1 MTRVSKKE
9 VLRMLFQ
16 QVLNGLTN
24 GSLYALMAVG
34 VTMVYKSLGMLNFA
48 HGDTMMIGT
57 FLTLTF
63 VQLGLP
69 FPVAIVIG
77 IAAAAI
83 IGFLLERLI
92 LRRVQFSSFVN
103 LLIATVGVSYVLR
116 NTAMVIWGT
125 NPQLFPSMFPAGLI
139 NLGSFT
145 ITPQSIGIILISL
158 ALITGLHFFFTKVK
172 VGKCMTIA
180 SSDPEGAAMMGVN
193 VTHMRFLT
201 FGISAG
207 LAAIAGIMIA
217 PLTYARVDMSAT
229 IGMKAFAAAILGG
242 IGNLWGALL
251 GGIILGIVEA
261 LGSAYIS
268 TAYRDAF
275 SFIIL
280 FIVLFVKPTGLL
292 NKKIE
297 NKL

>member
-1 MTRVSKKE
+1 
-9 VLRMLFQ
+9 MLFQ

-34 VTMVYKSLGMLNFA
+34 VTMIYKSLGMLNFA
-48 HGDTMMIGT
+48 HGDTMMVGT
-57 FLTLTF
+57 FITLTF
-63 VQLGLP
+63 IQMGIPFWLAALLGT
-69 FPVAIVIG
+69 AC
-77 IAAAAI
+77 AAVL
-83 IGFLLERLI
+83 GFLLERII
-92 LRRVQFSSFVN
+92 LRKVKFSSFVN
-103 LLIATVGVSYVLR
+103 LLIGTVGVSYVLR
-116 NTAMVIWGT
+116 NTGLVIWGT
-125 NPQLFPSMFPAGLI
+125 SPQFFPSLFPEKLI
-139 NLGSFT
+139 QIGSVN

-158 ALITGLHFFFTKVK
+158 AIITGLHLFFTRVK
-172 VGKCMTIA
+172 VGKCMQLA

-193 VTHMRFLT
+193 VAYMRFLT

-251 GGIILGIVEA
+251 GGVILGIAEA
-261 LGSAYIS
+261 VGAAYIS

-280 FIVLFVKPTGLL
+280 FVVLFVKPTGLL

>member
-1 MTRVSKKE
+1 
-9 VLRMLFQ
+9 MLFQ

-57 FLTLTF
+57 FITLTF
-63 VQLGLP
+63 VDMGIP
-69 FPVAIVIG
+69 FYIAILLG
-77 IAAAAI
+77 IASAAVL
-83 IGFLLERLI
+83 GFLLERII
-92 LRRVQFSSFVN
+92 LRRVRFSSFVN
-103 LLIATVGVSYVLR
+103 LLIATVSVSYVLR
-116 NTAMVIWGT
+116 NTGMVIWGT
-125 NPQLFPSMFPAGLI
+125 SPRLFPSMFPEQLI
-139 NLGSFT
+139 RLGNFNV
-145 ITPQSIGIILISL
+145 TPQSIGIILVSL
-158 ALITGLHFFFTKVK
+158 AIITSLHLFFTRVK
-172 VGKCMTIA
+172 VGKCMQLA

-193 VTHMRFLT
+193 VSYMRFLT

-217 PLTYARVDMSAT
+217 PLTYARVDMSVT

-251 GGIILGIVEA
+251 GGLILGIVEA
-261 LGSAYIS
+261 VGAAYIS

-280 FIVLFVKPTGLL
+280 FLVLFVKPTGLL

>member
-1 MTRVSKKE
+1 
-9 VLRMLFQ
+9 MLFQ

-57 FLTLTF
+57 FITLTF
-63 VQLGLP
+63 VDMGIP
-69 FPVAIVIG
+69 FYIAILLG
-77 IAAAAI
+77 IASAAVL
-83 IGFLLERLI
+83 GFLLERII
-92 LRRVQFSSFVN
+92 LRRVRFSSFVN
-103 LLIATVGVSYVLR
+103 LLIATVSVSYVLR
-116 NTAMVIWGT
+116 NTGMVIWGT
-125 NPQLFPSMFPAGLI
+125 SPRLFPSMFPEQLI
-139 NLGSFT
+139 RLGNFNV
-145 ITPQSIGIILISL
+145 TPQSIGIILVSL
-158 ALITGLHFFFTKVK
+158 AIITSLHLFFTRVK
-172 VGKCMTIA
+172 VGKCMQLA

-193 VTHMRFLT
+193 VSYMRFLT
-201 FGISAG
+201 FGISAR

-217 PLTYARVDMSAT
+217 PLTYARVDMSVT

-251 GGIILGIVEA
+251 GGLILGIVEA
-261 LGSAYIS
+261 VGAAYIS

-280 FIVLFVKPTGLL
+280 FLVLFVKPTGLL

>member
-1 MTRVSKKE
+1 
-9 VLRMLFQ
+9 MLFQ

-57 FLTLTF
+57 FITLTF
-63 VQLGLP
+63 VDMGIP
-69 FPVAIVIG
+69 FYIAILLG
-77 IAAAAI
+77 IASAAVL
-83 IGFLLERLI
+83 GFLLERII
-92 LRRVQFSSFVN
+92 LRRVRFSSFVN
-103 LLIATVGVSYVLR
+103 LLIATVSVSYVLR
-116 NTAMVIWGT
+116 NTGMVIWGT
-125 NPQLFPSMFPAGLI
+125 SPRLFPSMFPERLI
-139 NLGSFT
+139 RLGNFNV
-145 ITPQSIGIILISL
+145 TPQSVGIILVSL
-158 ALITGLHFFFTKVK
+158 AIITGLHLFFTRVK
-172 VGKCMTIA
+172 VGKCMQLA

-193 VTHMRFLT
+193 VSYMRFLT

-217 PLTYARVDMSAT
+217 PLTYARVDMSVT

-251 GGIILGIVEA
+251 GGLILGIVEA
-261 LGSAYIS
+261 VGAAYIS

-280 FIVLFVKPTGLL
+280 FLVLFVKPTGLL
-292 NKKIE
+292 NRKIE

>member
-1 MTRVSKKE
+1 
-9 VLRMLFQ
+9 MLFQ

-48 HGDTMMIGT
+48 HGDVMMVGT
-57 FLTLTF
+57 FITLTF
-63 VQLGLP
+63 TQMGIP
-69 FPVAIVIG
+69 FYAAIVLG
-77 IAAAAI
+77 IASAAI
-83 IGFLLERLI
+83 LGFLLERII
-92 LRRVQFSSFVN
+92 LRKVIFSSFVN

-125 NPQLFPSMFPAGLI
+125 SPQLFPSMFPAQLI
-139 NLGSFT
+139 RIGNFT

-158 ALITGLHFFFTKVK
+158 ALITGLHMFFTKVK
-172 VGKCMTIA
+172 VGKCMQLA
-180 SSDPEGAAMMGVN
+180 NSDPEGAAMMGVN
-193 VTHMRFLT
+193 VTYMRFLT

-251 GGIILGIVEA
+251 GGVILGIVEA

>member
-1 MTRVSKKE
+1 
-9 VLRMLFQ
+9 MLFQ

-48 HGDTMMIGT
+48 HGDVMMVGT
-57 FLTLTF
+57 FITLTF
-63 VQLGLP
+63 TQMGIP
-69 FPVAIVIG
+69 FYAAIVMG
-77 IAAAAI
+77 IASAAI
-83 IGFLLERLI
+83 LGFLLERII
-92 LRRVQFSSFVN
+92 LRKVKFSSFVN

-125 NPQLFPSMFPAGLI
+125 SPQLFPSMFPAKLI
-139 NLGSFT
+139 LIGNFT

-158 ALITGLHFFFTKVK
+158 ALITGLHMFFTKVK
-172 VGKCMTIA
+172 VGKCMQLA
-180 SSDPEGAAMMGVN
+180 NSDPEGAAMMGVN
-193 VTHMRFLT
+193 VTYMRFLT

-251 GGIILGIVEA
+251 GGVILGIVEA

>member
-1 MTRVSKKE
+1 
-9 VLRMLFQ
+9 MLFQ

-48 HGDTMMIGT
+48 HGDVMMVGT
-57 FLTLTF
+57 FITLTF
-63 VQLGLP
+63 ILNGVP
-69 FPVAIVIG
+69 FY
-77 IAAAAI
+77 IAALLGIVCAAI
-83 IGFLLERLI
+83 LGFLLERII
-92 LRRVQFSSFVN
+92 LRKVKFSSFVN

-116 NTAMVIWGT
+116 NTGMVIWGT
-125 NPQLFPSMFPAGLI
+125 SPRLFPSMFPEKLI
-139 NLGSFT
+139 RIGSFNV
-145 ITPQSIGIILISL
+145 TPQSIGIILSSL
-158 ALITGLHFFFTKVK
+158 AIITGLHLFFTRVK
-172 VGKCMTIA
+172 VGKCMQLA

-193 VTHMRFLT
+193 VSYMRFLT
-201 FGISAG
+201 FGISAA
-207 LAAIAGIMIA
+207 LASIAGIMIA

-242 IGNLWGALL
+242 IGNLWGSLL
-251 GGIILGIVEA
+251 GGVILGVVEA
-261 LGSAYIS
+261 VGSAYIS

>member
-1 MTRVSKKE
+1 MF
-9 VLRMLFQ
+9 FQ
-16 QVLNGLTN
+16 QILNGLTN

-48 HGDTMMIGT
+48 HGDIMMVGT
-57 FLTLTF
+57 FFCLSFTIG
-63 VQLGLP
+63 LGLP
-69 FPVAIVIG
+69 MWLAVI
-77 IAAAAI
+77 IALTAASI
-83 IGFLLERLI
+83 LGFSLERII
-92 LRRVQFSSFVN
+92 LRKVKFTSFVN

-116 NTAMVIWGT
+116 NSAMVIWGT
-125 NPQLFPSMFPAGLI
+125 NPQLFPTMFPEGV
-139 NLGSFT
+139 FT
-145 ITPQSIGIILISL
+145 MGDFRITKQAVGIIIVSFV
-158 ALITGLHFFFTKVK
+158 IIIGLHFFFTRVK
-172 VGKCMTIA
+172 VGKCMQLA
-180 SSDPEGAAMMGVN
+180 SSDPEGAQMMGIN
-193 VTHMRFLT
+193 VSKMRFLT
-201 FGISAG
+201 FGISAV
-207 LAAIAGIMIA
+207 LATVAGIMIA

-251 GGIILGIVEA
+251 GGVLLGIVEA
-261 LGSAYIS
+261 VGSAYIS

-275 SFIIL
+275 SFIVL

>member
-1 MTRVSKKE
+1 
-9 VLRMLFQ
+9 MLFQ

-57 FLTLTF
+57 FITLTF
-63 VQLGLP
+63 VDMGIP
-69 FPVAIVIG
+69 FYIAILLG
-77 IAAAAI
+77 IASAAVL
-83 IGFLLERLI
+83 GFLLERII
-92 LRRVQFSSFVN
+92 LRRVRFSSFVN
-103 LLIATVGVSYVLR
+103 LLIATVSVSYVLR
-116 NTAMVIWGT
+116 NTGMVIWGT
-125 NPQLFPSMFPAGLI
+125 SPRLFPSMFPEQLI
-139 NLGSFT
+139 RLGNFNV
-145 ITPQSIGIILISL
+145 TPQSIGIILVSL
-158 ALITGLHFFFTKVK
+158 AIITGLHLFFTHVK
-172 VGKCMTIA
+172 VGKCMQLA

-193 VTHMRFLT
+193 VSYMRFLT

-217 PLTYARVDMSAT
+217 PLTYARVDMSVT

-251 GGIILGIVEA
+251 GGLILGIVEA
-261 LGSAYIS
+261 VGAAYIS

-280 FIVLFVKPTGLL
+280 FLVLFVKPTGLL
-292 NKKIE
+292 NRKIE

>member
-1 MTRVSKKE
+1 
-9 VLRMLFQ
+9 MLFQ

-57 FLTLTF
+57 FITLAF
-63 VQLGLP
+63 VQMNIPFYIAILLG
-69 FPVAIVIG
+69 ISC
-77 IAAAAI
+77 AAVL
-83 IGFLLERLI
+83 GFLLERII
-92 LRRVQFSSFVN
+92 LRKVKFSSFVN

-116 NTAMVIWGT
+116 NTGMVIWGT
-125 NPQLFPSMFPAGLI
+125 SPQVFPSIFPETLI
-139 NLGSFT
+139 QIGNFNV
-145 ITPQSIGIILISL
+145 TPQSIGIILSSL
-158 ALITGLHFFFTKVK
+158 VIITGLHLFFTRVK
-172 VGKCMTIA
+172 VGKCMQLA
-180 SSDPEGAAMMGVN
+180 SSDPEGASMMGVN
-193 VTHMRFLT
+193 VAYMRFLT

-251 GGIILGIVEA
+251 GGVLLGIVEA
-261 LGSAYIS
+261 VGAAYIS

>member
-1 MTRVSKKE
+1 
-9 VLRMLFQ
+9 MLFQ
-16 QVLNGLTN
+16 QILNGLTN

-48 HGDTMMIGT
+48 HGDIMMVGT
-57 FLTLTF
+57 FITLTF
-63 VQLGLP
+63 ITKLGLP
-69 FPVAIVIG
+69 FYVSVPLG
-77 IAAAAI
+77 IICAAGL
-83 IGFLLERLI
+83 GFLLERVI
-92 LRRVQFSSFVN
+92 LRKVKFSSFVN
-103 LLIATVGVSYVLR
+103 LLIARWLHAKSNRAAAPFVEV
-116 NTAMVIWGT
+116 NCAAI
-125 NPQLFPSMFPAGLI
+125 PSELI
-139 NLGSFT
+139 EIGEFR
-145 ITPQSIGIILISL
+145 ITPQSIGIIIISL
-158 ALITGLHFFFTKVK
+158 AIITGLHFFFTKVK
-172 VGKCMTIA
+172 IGKCMQLA
-180 SSDPEGAAMMGVN
+180 NSDPEGAAMMGVN
-193 VTHMRFLT
+193 VTYMRFLT
-201 FGISAG
+201 FGISAA
-207 LAAIAGIMIA
+207 LACIAGVMIA

-261 LGSAYIS
+261 VGSAYIS

>member
-1 MTRVSKKE
+1 
-9 VLRMLFQ
+9 MLFQ

-48 HGDTMMIGT
+48 HGDVMMVGT
-57 FLTLTF
+57 FITLTF
-63 VQLGLP
+63 TQMGIP
-69 FPVAIVIG
+69 FYAAIVMG
-77 IAAAAI
+77 IASAAI
-83 IGFLLERLI
+83 LGFLLERII
-92 LRRVQFSSFVN
+92 LRKVKFSSFVN

-125 NPQLFPSMFPAGLI
+125 SPQLFPSMFPAKLI
-139 NLGSFT
+139 RIGNFT

-158 ALITGLHFFFTKVK
+158 ALITGLHMFFTKVK
-172 VGKCMTIA
+172 VGKCMQLA
-180 SSDPEGAAMMGVN
+180 NSDPEGAAMMGVN
-193 VTHMRFLT
+193 VTYMRFLT

-251 GGIILGIVEA
+251 GGVMLGIVEA

>member
-1 MTRVSKKE
+1 
-9 VLRMLFQ
+9 MLFQ
-16 QVLNGLTN
+16 QILNGLTN

-48 HGDTMMIGT
+48 HGDIMMVGT
-57 FLTLTF
+57 FICLTF
-63 VQLGLP
+63 INSLGLP
-69 FPVAIVIG
+69 YW
-77 IAAAAI
+77 AAFILSLACAALL
-83 IGFLLERLI
+83 GFALERLI
-92 LRRVQFSSFVN
+92 LRKVKFNSFVN

-125 NPQLFPSMFPAGLI
+125 SPQLFPSMFSTDLW

-145 ITPQSIGIILISL
+145 ITPSSIGTILISL
-158 ALITGLHFFFTKVK
+158 AIIVGLHFFFTKVK
-172 VGKCMTIA
+172 VGKCMTLA
-180 SSDPEGAAMMGVN
+180 NSDPEGAQMMGIN
-193 VTHMRFLT
+193 VGHMRFLT
-201 FGISAG
+201 FGISAV
-207 LAAIAGIMIA
+207 LACIAGIMIA
-217 PLTYARVDMSAT
+217 PMTYARVDMSAT
-229 IGMKAFAAAILGG
+229 IGLKAFAAAILGG

-251 GGIILGIVEA
+251 GGIILGVVEA
-261 LGSAYIS
+261 VGAAYIS

-280 FIVLFVKPTGLL
+280 FIVLFIKPTGLL

>member
-1 MTRVSKKE
+1 
-9 VLRMLFQ
+9 MLFQ

-48 HGDTMMIGT
+48 HGDVMMVGT
-57 FLTLTF
+57 FITLTF
-63 VQLGLP
+63 SLMGIP
-69 FPVAIVIG
+69 FYVAIVLG
-77 IAAAAI
+77 IASAAVL
-83 IGFLLERLI
+83 GFLLERII
-92 LRRVQFSSFVN
+92 LRKVNFSSFVY

-116 NTAMVIWGT
+116 NTAMVVWGT
-125 NPQLFPSMFPAGLI
+125 SPQLFPSMFPAKLI
-139 NLGSFT
+139 RIGSFT

-158 ALITGLHFFFTKVK
+158 ALITGLHLFFTRVK
-172 VGKCMTIA
+172 VGKCMQLA
-180 SSDPEGAAMMGVN
+180 NSDPEGAAMMGVN
-193 VTHMRFLT
+193 VTYMRFLT

-251 GGIILGIVEA
+251 GGVILGIVEA

-280 FIVLFVKPTGLL
+280 FVVLFVKPTGLL

>member
-1 MTRVSKKE
+1 
-9 VLRMLFQ
+9 
-16 QVLNGLTN
+16 
-24 GSLYALMAVG
+24 
-34 VTMVYKSLGMLNFA
+34 MVYKSLGMLNFA

-57 FLTLTF
+57 FITLTF
-63 VQLGLP
+63 IQMGIP
-69 FPVAIVIG
+69 FYLAALLG
-77 IAAAAI
+77 IACAAVL
-83 IGFLLERLI
+83 GFLLERII
-92 LRRVQFSSFVN
+92 LRKVKFSSFVN

-116 NTAMVIWGT
+116 NTGMVIWGT
-125 NPQLFPSMFPAGLI
+125 SPQLFPSMFPEKLI
-139 NLGSFT
+139 RIGSFN
-145 ITPQSIGIILISL
+145 ITPQSIGLILISL
-158 ALITGLHFFFTKVK
+158 AIITGLHLFFTRVK
-172 VGKCMTIA
+172 VGKCMQLA
-180 SSDPEGAAMMGVN
+180 SSDAEGAAMMGVN
-193 VTHMRFLT
+193 VAYMRFLT

-251 GGIILGIVEA
+251 GGVILGIVEA
-261 LGSAYIS
+261 VGAAYIS

>member
-1 MTRVSKKE
+1 
-9 VLRMLFQ
+9 MLFQ

-48 HGDTMMIGT
+48 HGDVMMVGT
-57 FLTLTF
+57 FITLTF
-63 VQLGLP
+63 TQMGIP
-69 FPVAIVIG
+69 FYAAIVMG
-77 IAAAAI
+77 IASAAI
-83 IGFLLERLI
+83 LGFLLERII
-92 LRRVQFSSFVN
+92 LRKVKFSSFVN

-125 NPQLFPSMFPAGLI
+125 SPQLFPSMFPAQLI
-139 NLGSFT
+139 RIGNFT

-158 ALITGLHFFFTKVK
+158 ALITGLHMFFTKVK
-172 VGKCMTIA
+172 VGKCMQLA
-180 SSDPEGAAMMGVN
+180 NSDPEGAAMMGVN
-193 VTHMRFLT
+193 VTYMRFLT

-251 GGIILGIVEA
+251 GGVILGIVEA

>member
-1 MTRVSKKE
+1 
-9 VLRMLFQ
+9 MLFQ

-57 FLTLTF
+57 FITLAF
-63 VQLGLP
+63 INVGVPFYIAILLG
-69 FPVAIVIG
+69 IVC
-77 IAAAAI
+77 AAML
-83 IGFLLERLI
+83 GFLLERII
-92 LRRVQFSSFVN
+92 LRKVKFSSFVN

-116 NTAMVIWGT
+116 NTGMVIWGT
-125 NPQLFPSMFPAGLI
+125 SPRLFPSMFPETLI
-139 NLGSFT
+139 RIGNFNV
-145 ITPQSIGIILISL
+145 TPQGIGIILISL
-158 ALITGLHFFFTKVK
+158 AIISGLHLFFTRVK
-172 VGKCMTIA
+172 VGKCMQLA
-180 SSDPEGAAMMGVN
+180 SSDPEGAAMMGIN
-193 VTHMRFLT
+193 VTYMRFLT

-251 GGIILGIVEA
+251 GGVLLGIIEA
-261 LGSAYIS
+261 VGAAYIS

-275 SFIIL
+275 SFILL

>member
-1 MTRVSKKE
+1 
-9 VLRMLFQ
+9 MLFQ

-48 HGDTMMIGT
+48 HGDVMMVGT
-57 FLTLTF
+57 FITLTF
-63 VQLGLP
+63 SLMGIP
-69 FPVAIVIG
+69 FYVAIVLG
-77 IAAAAI
+77 IASAAVL
-83 IGFLLERLI
+83 GFLLERII
-92 LRRVQFSSFVN
+92 LRKVKFSSFVN

-116 NTAMVIWGT
+116 NTAMVVWGT
-125 NPQLFPSMFPAGLI
+125 SPQLFPSMFPAKLI
-139 NLGSFT
+139 RIGSFT

-158 ALITGLHFFFTKVK
+158 ALITGLHLFFTRVK
-172 VGKCMTIA
+172 VGKCMQLA
-180 SSDPEGAAMMGVN
+180 NSDPEGAAMMGVN
-193 VTHMRFLT
+193 VTYMRFLT

-217 PLTYARVDMSAT
+217 PLTYARVDMSAI

-251 GGIILGIVEA
+251 GGVILGIVEA

-280 FIVLFVKPTGLL
+280 FVVLFVKPTGLL

>member
-1 MTRVSKKE
+1 
-9 VLRMLFQ
+9 MLFQ

-48 HGDTMMIGT
+48 HGDVMMVGT
-57 FLTLTF
+57 FITLTF
-63 VQLGLP
+63 SLMGIP
-69 FPVAIVIG
+69 FYVAIVLG
-77 IAAAAI
+77 IASAAVL
-83 IGFLLERLI
+83 GFLLERII
-92 LRRVQFSSFVN
+92 LRKVKFSSFVN

-116 NTAMVIWGT
+116 NTAMVVWGT
-125 NPQLFPSMFPAGLI
+125 SPQLFPSMFPAKLI
-139 NLGSFT
+139 CIGSFT

-158 ALITGLHFFFTKVK
+158 ALITGLHLFFTRVK
-172 VGKCMTIA
+172 VGKCMQLA
-180 SSDPEGAAMMGVN
+180 NSDPEGAAMMGVN
-193 VTHMRFLT
+193 VTYMRFLT

-251 GGIILGIVEA
+251 GGVILGIVEA

-280 FIVLFVKPTGLL
+280 FVVLFVKPTGLL

>member
-1 MTRVSKKE
+1 
-9 VLRMLFQ
+9 MLFQ

-57 FLTLTF
+57 FITLTF
-63 VQLGLP
+63 VDMGIP
-69 FPVAIVIG
+69 FYIAILLG
-77 IAAAAI
+77 IASAAVL
-83 IGFLLERLI
+83 GFLLERII
-92 LRRVQFSSFVN
+92 LRRVRFSSFVN
-103 LLIATVGVSYVLR
+103 LLIATVSVSYVLR
-116 NTAMVIWGT
+116 NTGMVIWGT
-125 NPQLFPSMFPAGLI
+125 SPRLFPSMFPEWLI
-139 NLGSFT
+139 RLGNFNV
-145 ITPQSIGIILISL
+145 TPQSVGIILVSL
-158 ALITGLHFFFTKVK
+158 AIITGLHLFFTRVK
-172 VGKCMTIA
+172 VGKCMQLA

-193 VTHMRFLT
+193 VSYMRFLT

-217 PLTYARVDMSAT
+217 PLTYARVDMSVT

-251 GGIILGIVEA
+251 GGLILGIVEA
-261 LGSAYIS
+261 VGAAYIS

-280 FIVLFVKPTGLL
+280 FLVLFVKPTGLL
-292 NKKIE
+292 NRKIE

>member
-1 MTRVSKKE
+1 
-9 VLRMLFQ
+9 MLFQ

-48 HGDTMMIGT
+48 HGDVMMVGT
-57 FLTLTF
+57 FITLTF
-63 VQLGLP
+63 SLMGIP
-69 FPVAIVIG
+69 FYVAIVLG
-77 IAAAAI
+77 IASAAVL
-83 IGFLLERLI
+83 GFLLERII
-92 LRRVQFSSFVN
+92 LRKVKFSSFVN

-116 NTAMVIWGT
+116 NTAMVVWGT
-125 NPQLFPSMFPAGLI
+125 SPQLFPSMFPAKLMRI
-139 NLGSFT
+139 GSFT

-158 ALITGLHFFFTKVK
+158 ALITGLHLFFTRVK
-172 VGKCMTIA
+172 VGKCMQLA
-180 SSDPEGAAMMGVN
+180 NSDPEGAAMMGVN
-193 VTHMRFLT
+193 VTYMRFLT

-251 GGIILGIVEA
+251 GGVILGIVEA

-280 FIVLFVKPTGLL
+280 FVVLFVKPTGLL